1 LFIIL
6 QKGGKF
12 VLSGENDSGN
22 NKGTIF
28 SNCTLPIPSSSTSR
42 VSNDERKY
50 SCGGGLY
57 LYLDK
62 GVDQTHFLLTD
73 SLSPSNNVSSL
84 LQFELN
90 CNPQYER
97 HIFIN
102 AEIVNTSLV
111 NNNTS
116 NYSYSFRDLTGTQI

>member
-22 NKGTIF
+22 SKGTIF
-28 SNCTLPIPSSSTSR
+28 SNCTLPIPNSPTGR

-73 SLSPSNNVSSL
+73 SLSPSNNTSSL

-90 CNPQYER
+90 CNAQYGR
-97 HIFIN
+97 HIFN

-111 NNNTS
+111 SNNTL
-116 NYSYSFRDLTGTQI
+116 NYSYSF